1 LCNIKIYSLQWQ
13 NQFLICHIC
22 SNLFNFMQNN
32 LAIKKSITE
41 QIANGSIRINSTKE
55 FERLLKLFPSD
66 PKLIKACADF
76 LSKENFFDSALKLY
90 RRAAILFIDS
100 GSMIDAIVS
109 KIRQWKMAKPTYQ
122 DARLFFAALHEA
134 NSFRS
139 PLNIFFEKLSSPE
152 MFAIMRLFDVIKLPS
167 GQMVSKVGERENNLN
182 FIVQGTFRKTTYEPQ
197 KGNDE
202 TIFKKSTLMLTKNH
216 FFGKIFPFG
225 KQNYSQSFI
234 ESKSQTELITISQM
248 KLRQICNKYP
258 NIEIAIKGLYEFE
271 SMVSK
276 EDQYKRMQKGGR
288 YKLPIRMSLEIYPKT
303 SFSYPIVV
311 DGYSKDIS
319 IGGTCVVLD
328 EKNMDVH
335 SSIASFH
342 KKTKDAKVK
351 ISMSIEALKLKVSG
365 RIVWTQKINVGR
377 SQTLA
382 LGIKFDEMSPKFQ
395 GMLFAFADSLII

>member
-1 LCNIKIYSLQWQ
+1 MK
-13 NQFLICHIC
+13 
-22 SNLFNFMQNN
+22 NN
-32 LAIKKSITE
+32 LAIKNSIIE
-41 QIANGSIRINSTKE
+41 QISNGTIRINSTKE

-66 PKLIKACADF
+66 PKLLKVYADL

-109 KIRQWKMAKPTYQ
+109 KIRQWKIEKATYQ
-122 DARLFFAALHEA
+122 DVQLFLAALNEA
-134 NSFRS
+134 NFSRS
-139 PLNIFFEKLSSPE
+139 PLNIFFERLSDPE
-152 MFAIMRLFDVIKLPS
+152 KFTIMRQFDIIKLTAD
-167 GQMVSKVGERENNLN
+167 QMVSKAGERENNLN
-182 FIVQGTFRKTTYEPQ
+182 FIVKGTFKKTTYKPQ

-202 TIFKKSTLMLTKNH
+202 TIFKKSTLMLSENH

-225 KQNYSQSFI
+225 KENYSQSYI
-234 ESKSQTELITISQM
+234 ESKSQAEVITISQ
-248 KLRQICNKYP
+248 KNLEQICLKYP
-258 NIEIAIKGLYEFE
+258 NVEVAIKRLYELE
-271 SMVSK
+271 SILSK
-276 EDQYKRMQKGGR
+276 EDQHKRMQKGGR

-303 SFSYPIVV
+303 SSNYPIIV

-335 SSIASFH
+335 SSIVSFH
-342 KKTKDAKVK
+342 KFTKDANVK

-365 RIVWTQKINVGR
+365 NIVWAQKIHVDR
-377 SQTLA
+377 KQTLA

-395 GMLFAFADSLII
+395 GMLFAFADNLIV